1 MKKIILHITC
11 LCALLTALT
20 VLGAARAA
28 EAPAEDS
35 RLAVFDRMTRGA
47 VLLRAAGSN
56 TPSGYALFVNYMMT
70 DGLGRG
76 GETGSLAKVQR
87 SPEGFVRLHTLL
99 AAAFRETQ
107 KVWYSRNFV
116 EIDPAGRRY
125 RNLSVSRF
133 DDGGRAIASSGEGDW
148 SSIPPRSALAR
159 LADVLSGQK
168 PADFFAR
175 LDDEHGPKV
184 RELFRR
190 TAAGQGVYE
199 TDLPPEI

>member
-1 MKKIILHITC
+1 MKKLFLPI
-11 LCALLTALT
+11 CALLALLT
-20 VLGAARAA
+20 SFGPARAA
-28 EAPAEDS
+28 GTPDADS
-35 RLAVFDRMTRGA
+35 RLAVFDRLTRGT
-47 VLLRAAGSN
+47 VLLRAAGNN

-70 DGLGRG
+70 DGLGLG
-76 GETGSLAKVQR
+76 GDTGSLAKVPR

-107 KVWYSRNFV
+107 KVWYSQNLV

-125 RNLSVSRF
+125 RNLSVDRL
-133 DDGGRAIASSGEGDW
+133 DDKGRVISQSAGDGAW
-148 SSIPPRSALAR
+148 NAVPPRSALAR

-175 LDDEHGPKV
+175 LDDEHGPRV
-184 RELFRR
+184 RELFKR